1 MLEALSQHPFE
12 PLEAVGLK
20 FASLKTTLL
29 LALTT
34 IKRVS
39 DLQALSIQPFCLQFA
54 LGFTKVCL

>member
-1 MLEALSQHPFE
+1 MLEALSQHPLE

-34 IKRVS
+34 KRLS
-39 DLQALSIQPFCLQFA
+39 DLQALSIQLLCLQFA
-54 LGFTKVCL
+54 LGFTKVCS